1 MYCVKCGVQLADTEK
16 KCPLCDTVVY
26 HPDIKQEEAQELYP
40 AEKMPKKQ
48 SGRAFVCGAV
58 IILFMIPLIV
68 TFLSDVQYD
77 GELEWF
83 GYVAGALVIAYLTF
97 ALPMWFKDPNP
108 VIFIPCDFGAVL
120 LYLLYVDIV
129 TKGGWFLSFAFP
141 VTGSLCL
148 ITTALIALTRY
159 IRRGRLYIYGGW
171 LMIMGVWTVLV
182 EFFLRLT
189 FEVEHV
195 HIVWSQYP
203 LIVFFLLG
211 MMLIVIAIVKPIKES
226 LRRIFFV
233 G

>member
-26 HPDIKQEEAQELYP
+26 HPDIKQEESQELYP
-40 AEKMPKKQ
+40 SEKMPKKQ

-108 VIFIPCDFGAVL
+108 VIFIPCDLGAVL

-141 VTGSLCL
+141 VTSGF
-148 ITTALIALTRY
+148 ALIVCTMVTLLRY
-159 IRRGRLYIYGGW
+159 LRRGKLYVIGGGVAAFGVLAW
-171 LMIMGVWTVLV
+171 LIELLMGV
-182 EFFLRLT
+182 T
-189 FEVEHV
+189 FDRRFMG
-195 HIVWSQYP
+195 WSFYP
-203 LIVFFLLG
+203 LISLILIGGLLIYLA
-211 MMLIVIAIVKPIKES
+211 MNSVAREKIERK
-226 LRRIFFV
+226 IFF
-233 G
+233 